1 MIEKVG
7 NIVTDK
13 QRSPL
18 FTYCLLGAVVSYF
31 SYVQAAWYFLSIL
44 YLHRTEIILVLIWS
58 GSYTFTDNRKLS
70 FIILNVLIKLI
81 FKSDVYN
88 GFFLTLLFT

>member
-44 YLHRTEIILVLIWS
+44 YLHRTEIILVLI
-58 GSYTFTDNRKLS
+58 
-70 FIILNVLIKLI
+70 
-81 FKSDVYN
+81 
-88 GFFLTLLFT
+88 